1 MKRISSFFTSLL
13 RYFQKI
19 NFTTIFR
26 KIKLSE
32 NVCKG
37 NLYGRIHYYW
47 EIHSFYKSSTIS
59 RPIFKKSILP
69 QFSSNRSFR
78 KFWTKET
85 CINGIRILFLVTK
98 RLDGNSSLWINRQ
111 DVFYAWNIIYSK
123 RLFSR
128 VWNPM
133 IGARRSAIG
142 GDTGIK
148 GGKAGHLAPISLN
161 RIFNPVPLSAVCRV
175 VYCLTCTRPDCTI
188 RGTLMHDKLA
198 IYLPVH
204 GFTCTRAPRNHLP
217 ATMELSYLD
226 RSRGWLAWIDVAERS
241 LSLSLSLT
249 CPLANS
255 SSTRRNNKSGGK
267 NFN

>member
-69 QFSSNRSFR
+69 QFSRNRSFR

-85 CINGIRILFLVTK
+85 CINRIRILFFEETRWKLLIMNQSTRCFLCLEYYILEATFLA
-98 RLDGNSSLWINRQ
+98 RLESHDW
-111 DVFYAWNIIYSK
+111 
-123 RLFSR
+123 
-128 VWNPM
+128 
-133 IGARRSAIG
+133 RSAIG

-226 RSRGWLAWIDVAERS
+226 RSRGWLAWIDVAECS

>member
-1 MKRISSFFTSLL
+1 MKTPHYESIDKMFSMPG
-13 RYFQKI
+13 I
-19 NFTTIFR
+19 
-26 KIKLSE
+26 
-32 NVCKG
+32 
-37 NLYGRIHYYW
+37 LY
-47 EIHSFYKSSTIS
+47 T
-59 RPIFKKSILP
+59 
-69 QFSSNRSFR
+69 RS
-78 KFWTKET
+78 
-85 CINGIRILFLVTK
+85 
-98 RLDGNSSLWINRQ
+98 D
-111 DVFYAWNIIYSK
+111 
-123 RLFSR
+123 FSR
-128 VWNPM
+128 AFGIPWLVHY
-133 IGARRSAIG
+133 RRSAIG

>member
-1 MKRISSFFTSLL
+1 MFAKETYTAESIITE
-13 RYFQKI
+13 RYTPSI
-19 NFTTIFR
+19 NHRQF
-26 KIKLSE
+26 L
-32 NVCKG
+32 G
-37 NLYGRIHYYW
+37 
-47 EIHSFYKSSTIS
+47 
-59 RPIFKKSILP
+59 
-69 QFSSNRSFR
+69 QFSKNQYYLNSQEIDRFENFEQRRKNR
-78 KFWTKET
+78 
-85 CINGIRILFLVTK
+85 INRIRILFLVTK

-241 LSLSLSLT
+241 LSLSLSLSLT

>member
-69 QFSSNRSFR
+69 QFSRNRSFR

-133 IGARRSAIG
+133 IGVALSVAIPVSKVAR
-142 GDTGIK
+142 
-148 GGKAGHLAPISLN
+148 LA
-161 RIFNPVPLSAVCRV
+161 
-175 VYCLTCTRPDCTI
+175 
-188 RGTLMHDKLA
+188 TL
-198 IYLPVH
+198 PQ
-204 GFTCTRAPRNHLP
+204 
-217 ATMELSYLD
+217 
-226 RSRGWLAWIDVAERS
+226 
-241 LSLSLSLT
+241 
-249 CPLANS
+249 
-255 SSTRRNNKSGGK
+255 
-267 NFN
+267 